1 LPDTFVNVILP
12 LALPRI
18 YTYAIPLEF
27 RGVVRPG
34 LRVEVPLKN
43 KLYAGIVS
51 ATFSSPEPGYKT
63 RPIVSVLDK
72 EPLLGEIQLKLW
84 EWMATYYCCSLGEVM
99 NVAMPAGLKLESE
112 TRVVFNGD
120 PANIPMDLS
129 DEEYML
135 AEAVSI
141 RNELSILEIQDI
153 LNKKTVFPVIRSLL
167 DQHIISI
174 KEVLQEKFK
183 PRMAS
188 FVTLNEPFASEPD
201 GWTKVFDLVS
211 KSDKQTRFL
220 LAFAQLSR
228 NQQKTIPTSEIYALT
243 DLDSTVIPPLVK
255 KGIVTLEKKSVSRL
269 GAFDNELQAEN
280 TLPLS
285 AVQTEATEKIRAFCD
300 QQIPVLLHGVTGS
313 GKTRIYSEIIQETC
327 DSGKQTLYLL
337 PEIALTTHMVG
348 RLKVLLGKDVL
359 IYHSRLSN
367 NERVEIWNA
376 VLGGAKIVIAARSG
390 LFLPF
395 QNLGLIVVDEEHDPS
410 YKQNDPSPRYN
421 ARDGA
426 IILSKLAGASIIL
439 GSATPSMETYANAVS
454 GKFGLVSLAD
464 RHGASVLPEVSLV
477 DLRQSFRDQ
486 RFNGIFSQQLLDAIS
501 VVLEDKKQV
510 LLFQNRRGYA
520 PTVHCPMCGWKAD
533 CSNCDVYLT
542 LHKASQELRCHYCGG
557 RHKKP
562 RECPACG
569 NTELSEQGF
578 GTEKIEEEIAV
589 CFPQA
594 KVARLDLDTAGSKAS
609 FENIIQAF
617 ENREIDILVGTQMI
631 TKGLD
636 FDHIALVG
644 VLNADTILRYPDLRA
659 GERAFQLLTQV
670 AGRAGRRDVKGK
682 VIIQTFQPDHPVI
695 NETVQHLYQH
705 FFKRESAERKM
716 FRYPPYFRLI
726 QIELLH
732 RNAETCAHAA
742 GVLADQLRKH
752 AGNRILGPAVPSIAR
767 IRGMYIQHITVKM
780 EKDPAVN
787 QKIKQMI
794 LSERDFLKTIPAT
807 KNVRVIIDV
816 DPY

>member
-1 LPDTFVNVILP
+1 MPDSFVNVILP

-18 YTYAIPLEF
+18 YTYAIPIEL
-27 RGVVRPG
+27 RDIVKPG

-51 ATFSSPEPGYKT
+51 ATFSTPEPAYKT
-63 RPIVSVLDK
+63 RPIVSILDN
-72 EPLLGEIQLKLW
+72 EPLLGEIQLAFW
-84 EWMATYYCCSLGEVM
+84 EWMASYYCCSLGEVM

-120 PANIPMDLS
+120 PGNIPLDLS
-129 DEEYML
+129 DDEYML

-141 RNELSILEIQDI
+141 RHELSILEIQDI

-167 DQHIISI
+167 DQRIISI

-183 PRMAS
+183 PRTANFIS
-188 FVTLNEPFASEPD
+188 LSAAFATGSE
-201 GWTKVFDLVS
+201 GWTRAFDMVT

-228 NQQKTIPTSEIYALT
+228 NEQGTLPASDILKLSG
-243 DLDSTVIPPLVK
+243 LDSSVIQALVK
-255 KGIVTLEKKSVSRL
+255 KGILTLEKKAISRL
-269 GAFDNELQAEN
+269 GSFHEEIDGQN
-280 TLPLS
+280 TPPLS
-285 AVQTEATEKIRAFCD
+285 AIQAEALKKTRSYCEEKV
-300 QQIPVLLHGVTGS
+300 PVLLYGVTGS
-313 GKTRIYSEIIQETC
+313 GKTRIYSELIQNTC
-327 DSGKQTLYLL
+327 DQGRQSLYLL

-348 RLKVLLGKDVL
+348 RLQALLGKDVL

-395 QNLGLIVVDEEHDPS
+395 PNLGLIIVDEEHDPS

-426 IILSKLAGASIIL
+426 IILSKLAHASIVL
-439 GSATPSMETYANAVS
+439 GSATPSMETYANALS
-454 GKFGLVSLAD
+454 GKYGLVTLPD

-477 DLRQSFRDQ
+477 DLRESFRDK
-486 RFNGIFSQQLLDAIS
+486 RFKGIFSQTLLDAIHE
-501 VVLEDKKQV
+501 VLAEEKQV

-520 PTVHCPMCGWKAD
+520 PTVHCPLCGWKAD
-533 CSNCDVYLT
+533 CANCDVYLT

-562 RECPACG
+562 KECPACG

-578 GTEKIEEEIAV
+578 GTERIEEEIAAF
-589 CFPQA
+589 FPNA
-594 KVARLDLDTAGSKAS
+594 RVARLDLDTAGSKAS
-609 FENIIQAF
+609 FENIIHSF

-644 VLNADTILRYPDLRA
+644 VLNADNILRYPDLRA

-670 AGRAGRRDVKGK
+670 AGRAGRRDTKGK

-695 NETVQHLYQH
+695 HETVQHLFAA
-705 FFKRESAERKM
+705 FFHRESAERKM

-742 GVLADQLRKH
+742 KVLADLLRKH
-752 AGNRILGPAVPSIAR
+752 AGNRILGPATPSIAR
-767 IRGMYIQHITVKM
+767 IRSMYIQHITVKM

-787 QKIKQMI
+787 QKIKQLI
-794 LSERDFLKTIPAT
+794 LNERDFLKTIPAT